1 MTMPNVE
8 QFRFKSLGKT
18 LVIIDW
24 ANVYGWFSDP
34 KSRNYLGWK
43 IELQKLFDYLYGYK
57 EIVDKRFYFG
67 VETEKTW
74 SEELQIKIRSIGFN
88 LQSKEVKWVPVSL
101 EKSHFKKIIK
111 ELFDVLD
118 GIKTTNSEIATKLYE
133 LRQKIESRLAE
144 REPDFDTDGNVQ
156 GEYPPYSPEDA
167 KIHTSTY
174 ELIEEMDT
182 ELKKLNISI
191 DELQKQM
198 SVPVMRRKCDFDV
211 EIARDVFNFS
221 NDFKHLILFSGDG
234 DYAALVEDLTI
245 NKGKKVIVVFAP
257 GHKGKEYEKLTEQLQ
272 EKGLNYR
279 LFLCSAKRLKDDI
292 CEENNIPEDFSP
304 GRDSSI
310 VAESE
315 PKSQ

>member
-1 MTMPNVE
+1 MNRPDTE
-8 QFRFKSLGKT
+8 QFRFRSLAKT

-43 IELQKLFDYLYGYK
+43 IDLQKLFDYLSKYK
-57 EIVDKRFYFG
+57 EIFDQRFYFG
-67 VETEKTW
+67 VEAGKDW
-74 SEELQIKIRSIGFN
+74 SEELQTKIQSIGFN

-133 LRQKIESRLAE
+133 LRQKIQSRLAE

-182 ELKKLNISI
+182 ELKKLNTSI

-211 EIARDVFNFS
+211 EIARDVFNLS
-221 NDFKHLILFSGDG
+221 NDFEHLIIFSGDG

-272 EKGLNYR
+272 EKRLSYR
-279 LFLCSAKRLKDDI
+279 LFLCSAKQLKDHI
-292 CEENNIPEDFSP
+292 SEENNIPEDFSP

-310 VAESE
+310 VAKDK

>member
-144 REPDFDTDGNVQ
+144 REPDFDTDGNMQ

-167 KIHTSTY
+167 KIHSSTY
-174 ELIEEMDT
+174 ELIEEMDM
-182 ELKKLNISI
+182 ELKKLNTSI

-211 EIARDVFNFS
+211 EIARDVFNLS
-221 NDFKHLILFSGDG
+221 NDFDHLILFSGDG

-257 GHKGKEYEKLTEQLQ
+257 GHKGKEYEKLVEQLQ
-272 EKGLNYR
+272 EKRLNYR

-292 CEENNIPEDFSP
+292 CEENNIPKDFSS

-310 VAESE
+310 VTEGE